1 MSERDGFD
9 SFLIGFIIGGIAGAI
24 VALLLA
30 PQSGTETLSLVKERS
45 IELRQTA
52 RKRLDGLAKQVREYG
67 KEMYPEFDES
77 VAEAAEPYGTGGG
90 RPEKQ
95 V

>member
-77 VAEAAEPYGTGGG
+77 VSEVAEPYGTGGG